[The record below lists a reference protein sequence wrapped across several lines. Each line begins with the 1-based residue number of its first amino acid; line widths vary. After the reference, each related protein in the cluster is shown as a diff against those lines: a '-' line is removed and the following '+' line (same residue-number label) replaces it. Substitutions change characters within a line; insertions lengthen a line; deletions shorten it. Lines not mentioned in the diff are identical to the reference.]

1 MRARRCLSFAAHAAW
16 HTHRIM
22 GGSPSASGMRRT
34 IPVCLTPA
42 HRGIRT
48 RAMQILA
55 LITNFVSRMCETCV
69 AMVDLHAAAE
79 RDVMCPRCGGV
90 NRPSDHPI
98 WLGWARA
105 LLIAA

>member
-1 MRARRCLSFAAHAAW
+1 
-16 HTHRIM
+16 
-22 GGSPSASGMRRT
+22 
-34 IPVCLTPA
+34 
-42 HRGIRT
+42 
-48 RAMQILA
+48 MQILA

-105 LLIAA
+105 LLIAAADEEAARDACAHCGWMPDDRLEGRRD